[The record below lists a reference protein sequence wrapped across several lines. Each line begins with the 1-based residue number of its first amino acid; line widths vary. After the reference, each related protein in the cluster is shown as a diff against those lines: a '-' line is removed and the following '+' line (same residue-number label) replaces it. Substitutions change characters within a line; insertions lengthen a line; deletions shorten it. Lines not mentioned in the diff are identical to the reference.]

1 MSAADGYVINGSRAE
16 SDGLGNEISDSVGA
30 VAVRDLVEARVV
42 AALGLIEGLTLLGV
56 ARERRVR
63 RGGSW
68 LEDGVGLLVAV
79 GAGCALQPVD
89 VTSGVEHHV
98 DLTRRFAD
106 SNSGE
111 ILAASLTASRHN
123 GALYLLSFEF
133 WPAVERFKI
142 RGCNASDG
150 QI

>member
-79 GAGCALQPVD
+79 GAGCAL
-89 VTSGVEHHV
+89 
-98 DLTRRFAD
+98 
-106 SNSGE
+106 
-111 ILAASLTASRHN
+111 
-123 GALYLLSFEF
+123 
-133 WPAVERFKI
+133 
-142 RGCNASDG
+142 
-150 QI
+150 